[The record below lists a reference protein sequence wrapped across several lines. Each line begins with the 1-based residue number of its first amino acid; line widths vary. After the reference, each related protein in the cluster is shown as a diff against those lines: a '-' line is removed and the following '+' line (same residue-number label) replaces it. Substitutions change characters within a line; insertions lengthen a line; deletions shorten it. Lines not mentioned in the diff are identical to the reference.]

1 MQETT
6 NYKLKTYQGTDAP
19 NLLTG
24 YNASMATIDTQMKVN
39 ATAAATAD
47 GKAVAAQSAAS
58 TADEKAVAAQNTANQ
73 NAQAITA
80 LDARVDTLES
90 GSFAPK
96 STDHVFNVTN
106 LAGAKVTENGIVY
119 IPQS

>member
-6 NYKLKTYQGTDAP
+6 NYALKTYQGTDAP

-24 YNASMATIDTQMKVN
+24 YNASMTAIDAQMKAN
-39 ATAAATAD
+39 ADAASVAD
-47 GKAVAAQSAAS
+47 GKAVAAASAAS
-58 TADEKAVAAQNTANQ
+58 TADGKAVAAQNTANQ

-80 LDARVDTLES
+80 LDGRVDALEAS
-90 GSFAPK
+90 SFIPK
-96 STDHVFNVTN
+96 STDPAFNVNN
-106 LAGAKVTENGIVY
+106 LAGAKVTEEGIVY

>member
-6 NYKLKTYQGTDAP
+6 NYALKIYQGTDAP

-24 YNASMATIDTQMKVN
+24 YNASMTAIDNQMKAN
-39 ATAAATAD
+39 ADAASVAD
-47 GKAVAAQSAAS
+47 GKAVAAASAAS
-58 TADEKAVAAQNTANQ
+58 TADGKAVAAQNTANQ

-80 LDARVDTLES
+80 LDGKVDALEDS
-90 GSFAPK
+90 SFAPK
-96 STDHVFNVTN
+96 STDPAFNVNN
-106 LAGAKVTENGIVY
+106 LAGAKVTELGIIY